1 LFLFSGGLLLKQ
13 DVFCRGSIKQTNTL
27 GVVILEVVPS
37 GSGLAELDVRFE
49 QVRVIRLIL
58 ELKRLFKFL
67 FLFFSLSLNTAR
79 KFLRASNVNNDE
91 AKISLFNLIR
101 NRN

>member
-1 LFLFSGGLLLKQ
+1 LLFLFSGGLLLKQ

-58 ELKRLFKFL
+58 ELKRLLNFL
-67 FLFFSLSLNTAR
+67 FLFFYLFEHSAQI
-79 KFLRASNVNNDE
+79 FAS
-91 AKISLFNLIR
+91 FQFQQ
-101 NRN
+101 